1 METSKSDRDAMID
14 LLYDMYDADLVDVA
28 LETLGENELF
38 DGIPAI
44 LEDYYYYFDENE
56 GWQIGFVMTE
66 FQNNCEENTLTL
78 CKYDFYKFLSSK
90 GIDYKDYISKR
101 ILPSRCVLC
110 GDTAVIYDYKMQSTY
125 GSVDEKLQTC
135 DFKIKQYKKLLEPI
149 GIRQVQYVYYFSD
162 WFKKP
167 EYKDCLDYISSIDG
181 CSYVFV

>member
-1 METSKSDRDAMID
+1 
-14 LLYDMYDADLVDVA
+14 
-28 LETLGENELF
+28 
-38 DGIPAI
+38 
-44 LEDYYYYFDENE
+44 
-56 GWQIGFVMTE
+56 MTE
-66 FQNNCEENTLTL
+66 FQTNCEDNTITL

-90 GIDYKDYISKR
+90 EIDYRNYISKR
-101 ILPSRCVLC
+101 ILPSKCVLC

-149 GIRQVQYVYYFSD
+149 GIRQVQYIYYFSD